1 MAFPQVASLT
11 PTAFTSNTTQHLV
24 AMPATVDAGDL
35 LLMIVV
41 FDGGPTITNP
51 SGWTEL
57 LNVPSEQNHG
67 KIVTAKV
74 ADGTEDGT
82 TVDVVTS
89 AAEQAAAH
97 VYRITGWHGTISTG
111 VEVGTSNGA
120 GGVTTNSPPAFNPTN
135 WDVDDTLWIAV
146 LAIGPGATA
155 LDISGYPASY
165 TNGTETDTAGGSAGA
180 IVATARRE
188 NATASEDAGD
198 FTMTNAPAGSRAF
211 VIAVRPGAAGTPH
224 TRTVESTILS
234 DLTD

>member
-1 MAFPQVASLT
+1 MAFPQVSSIT
-11 PTAFTSNTTQHLV
+11 PTAFSTNATQHLV

-35 LLMIVV
+35 LLLMIA

-57 LNVPSEQNHG
+57 LNVPSEQAHG
-67 KIVTAKV
+67 KLVTAKS

-89 AAEQAAAH
+89 AAEMAGAQ
-97 VYRITGWHGTISTG
+97 VYRITGWHGTIATG

-146 LAIGPGATA
+146 LTVGTPSAAI
-155 LDISGYPASY
+155 DVSGYPASY
-165 TNGTETDTAGGSAGA
+165 TNGTETDPVGGTAGAL
-180 IVATARRE
+180 VATARRE

-198 FTMTNAPAGSRAF
+198 FTMSTAPTGSRAF
-211 VIAVRPGAAGTPH
+211 VIAIRPGAAGTPH